1 MDIRLED
8 LYYWIGAYRGLGVA
22 VAFILPIVEAFF
34 PVLPL
39 FAIVTGNAA
48 AFGLWK
54 GFIFTWLGACTGSLI
69 TFWLVRKLGRNWTEK
84 WLHKYKGVEKSSRW
98 FERHG
103 FSVLFLLRCFPFSPS
118 SFINVLAGLSSLPF
132 HTYFWATILGKAV
145 SVFVLSYLGADLP
158 DLIRQPMKI
167 GLVGVLVLLLW
178 SIGKIVEKRYL
189 PKS

>member
-8 LYYWIGAYRGLGVA
+8 LYYWISAYRGLGVA

-69 TFWLVRKLGRNWTEK
+69 TFWLVRKLARNWTKE
-84 WLHKYKGVEKSSRW
+84 WFHKYKGLEESSRW

-118 SFINVLAGLSSLPF
+118 SLINVLAGLSSLPF
-132 HTYFWATILGKAV
+132 HTYFWATILGKSV
-145 SVFVLSYLGADLP
+145 SVFVLSYIGADLP
-158 DLIRQPMKI
+158 ELIREPLKI
-167 GLVGVLVLLLW
+167 VLVGIIVLLLW